1 VKRLLDA
8 LCGTLA
14 ALALMTIMG
23 LTLVDVVGR
32 KLLDRSLPGALE
44 VTEIMMVLV
53 IFAAL
58 PLVSLHGEHVVFDS
72 LDTVIGKRLLRI
84 QQIGVDIGCALGL
97 AGIAWLMFAKAAQL
111 AAYGDTTAQLKL
123 PLAPIVQ
130 AMALLCAIAA
140 AVHLV
145 LVVWPVAHHVPGV
158 GDDAAAPSGGPA

>member
-23 LTLVDVVGR
+23 LTLVDVLGR
-32 KLLDRSLPGALE
+32 KLFDRSVPGALE
-44 VTEIMMVLV
+44 LTEIMMVVV

-72 LDTVIGKRLLRI
+72 LDAVMAKGLLRM
-84 QQIGVDIGCALGL
+84 QQVAVDLGCALGL
-97 AGIAWLMFAKAAQL
+97 GGIAWLMTAKAAQL

-123 PLAPIVQ
+123 PLGPFVLL
-130 AMALLCAIAA
+130 MAILCAVAA

-145 LVVWPVAHHVPGV
+145 LVVRPAGHHLPGV
-158 GDDAAAPSGGPA
+158 DDEAAPSGGAT